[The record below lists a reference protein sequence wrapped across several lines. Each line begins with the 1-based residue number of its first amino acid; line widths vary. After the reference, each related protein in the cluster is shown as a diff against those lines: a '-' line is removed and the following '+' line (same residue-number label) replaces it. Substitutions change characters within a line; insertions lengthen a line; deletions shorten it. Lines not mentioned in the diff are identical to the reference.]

1 MVNHFII
8 GIHYHSGLDCEIDCS
23 LFHYA
28 KILTN
33 YLGYKH
39 VVRVAEW
46 SKAPDSSSGPRK
58 RAWVQIPLLT
68 KYYFYIY
75 IKIFGLII
83 YLIQSK
89 SNHVKLNAYRPPKP

>member
-1 MVNHFII
+1 MQRYSLII
-8 GIHYHSGLDCEIDCS
+8 
-23 LFHYA
+23 
-28 KILTN
+28 
-33 YLGYKH
+33 LGYKH

-75 IKIFGLII
+75 KKIFGLII

-89 SNHVKLNAYRPPKP
+89 SNHVKLNAYCPTQTIKLNEISTMMLLRLFTSLSLEIID